1 MRKIIGVTLF
11 LLIFSL
17 TNALAQYGNGQIKK
31 SLVLFTQPGGESEA
45 NYGHFNADGLHWG
58 FMLGQGI
65 DNDTE
70 MNNWAQGVENR
81 RANDRYFF
89 GRGEYDWG
97 WKWMIDYMGNNV
109 DDYWAKDLNGNN
121 INWSTAAHKGVTHGW
136 QSHQG
141 PLFTEFLKHQ
151 VDRMTMAPISH
162 MMFDSQTS
170 ATRTLHWKGGD
181 FSSPSMDGFREY
193 MRNKYT
199 TQELS
204 NKGITNI
211 DNFNYRQFLLN
222 AGIDLQT
229 YKNRAGRING
239 NIPLYEDFV
248 YFQRQALND
257 VMDNVFDYVDTKR
270 PGIPIGATTN
280 LVEPRGFIFSDRLTY
295 LAGEFP
301 HDYDPNASPPTQMVL
316 HYKLAE
322 DLNKTLIFFPYPD
335 AFNDLQNRNAPR
347 QSRGW
352 IAQSYAMGSIFTIP
366 GKVWTNNANGNWDMG
381 HENHA
386 DLYTFVKN
394 HSELFDDYKALSNV
408 ALTYSVY
415 ASLLEGGMNGSG
427 TSRTTLDALIK
438 DNISFDMKIFGDPDR
453 PLMPS
458 NDELIAY
465 DVIVQ
470 DNDKQYFTNA
480 QTQLLNN
487 QGAHV
492 IDYTANSLANIRSQL
507 SWKLEVLQNG
517 TINNGIISTL
527 PRTSTIDPSAPYV
540 IHLINRDYDQSI
552 DNAKTHNNV
561 SVKIP
566 TNMFDK
572 MITEAQL
579 HIPGQ
584 ASVTLALNTNIDGEI
599 TVNLGTFSSC
609 WGLLE
614 LTHQTVMT
622 DDVTITNKPSEL
634 ISDTNYTFDIGYTAT
649 TDRDVVVSIFNDGVW
664 IAGVTQTVNAGTSTL
679 IAEFTFENPLPVGNN
694 YEVRAMIREVGGD
707 YTTNID
713 LDIAIPVSV
722 VYKERV
728 AVIDPPSHLPSTN
741 TFIFDVSYTA
751 NESVDL
757 LVQILDMNDNWI
769 GGTKVT
775 ILAGQNIETV
785 TIDLNAPLPAENTYE
800 IRSMIRPIDGSFS
813 TNLAIE
819 RILDVEVQVITG
831 ISENNSESLVFTY
844 PNPTTTILYLKGLL
858 EGNEWTLFNLRSEII
873 KKGIDTKINL
883 TGLPSG
889 IYFLDFVSGQKVKF
903 IKL

>member
-1 MRKIIGVTLF
+1 MKKNLSLLF
-11 LLIFSL
+11 VLLSL
-17 TNALAQYGNGQIKK
+17 LSTKAIAQYGNGQIKK

-65 DNDTE
+65 DDDAE
-70 MNNWAQGVENR
+70 MTNWAQGVENR
-81 RANDRYFF
+81 RDQGRYFF

-97 WKWMIDYMGNNV
+97 WRWMIDYMG
-109 DDYWAKDLNGNN
+109 DDVGNYWAKDLNGNK
-121 INWSTAAHKGVTHGW
+121 INWSTATHKGVGHGW

-141 PLFTEFLKHQ
+141 PLFTEFLKYQ
-151 VDRMTMAPISH
+151 VDRMTMAPVSH

-181 FSSPSMDGFREY
+181 FSIPSMDAFREY

-199 TQELS
+199 TQELT
-204 NKGITNI
+204 NKGIANI

-239 NIPLYEDFV
+239 DIPLYEDFV

-257 VMDNVFDYVDTKR
+257 VMEEVFDYVDTKR

-301 HDYDPNASPPTQMVL
+301 HDSDPNASPPTQMVL

-322 DLNKTLIFFPYPD
+322 DLDKTLIFFPYPD

-386 DLYTFVKN
+386 DLYTFVKD
-394 HSELFDDYKALSNV
+394 HSELFDDYEALSNV

-427 TSRTTLDALIK
+427 TSRATLDALIR

-458 NDELIAY
+458 NDELNAY

-480 QTQLLNN
+480 QNQLLDA
-487 QGAHV
+487 QGATV
-492 IDYTANSLANIRSQL
+492 VDYNANNLGNIRSQL
-507 SWKLEVLQNG
+507 SWKLDVLQNG
-517 TINNGIISTL
+517 AVNNGIISTL
-527 PRTSTIDPSAPYV
+527 PRVSTVDPSAPYV
-540 IHLINRDYDQSI
+540 IHLINRDYDQSV

-566 TNMFDK
+566 TNMFDNT
-572 MITEAQL
+572 ITGVHL

-584 ASVTLALNTNIDGEI
+584 ASVTLGMNTDVEGEI

-609 WGLLE
+609 WGLIE
-614 LTHQTVMT
+614 LTHETVMN
-622 DDVTITNKPSEL
+622 DDVAILNKPTEL
-634 ISDTNYTFDIGYTAT
+634 ISDTIYTFDIAYTAT
-649 TDRDVVVSIFNDGVW
+649 TDRDIVVSIFDNGDW
-664 IAGVTQTVNAGTSTL
+664 IAGVTQTVTEGTSSVSV
-679 IAEFTFENPLPVGNN
+679 EFNFENPLPVGDN
-694 YEVRAMIREVGGD
+694 YEVRAMIRDVGGD
-707 YTTNID
+707 FNTNKD
-713 LDIAIPVSV
+713 MDNAIPVSV
-722 VYKERV
+722 VYEEGV
-728 AVIDPPSHLPSTN
+728 AVVDPPSHLPSTN
-741 TFIFDVSYTA
+741 TFTFDVSYTA
-751 NESVDL
+751 NESADL
-757 LVQILDMNDNWI
+757 LLQILDSDDNWI
-769 GGTKVT
+769 GGTMATVA
-775 ILAGQNIETV
+775 AGQAVETM
-785 TIDLNAPLPAENTYE
+785 TITLNAPLPVGEDYE
-800 IRSMIRPIDGSFS
+800 IRAMIRPVGGDFAS
-813 TNLAIE
+813 NLAIE
-819 RILDVEVQVITG
+819 RTLGVDVHVITG
-831 ISENNSESLVFTY
+831 VGEDNSEEHVFIY
-844 PNPTTTILYLKGLL
+844 PNPTNDVIHLQGLGD
-858 EGNEWTLFNLRSEII
+858 GNEWTLLNLQGEII
-873 KKGIDTKINL
+873 NSGNDSTIDLKD
-883 TGLPSG
+883 LPAG
-889 IYFLDFVSGQKVKF
+889 TYLLDFNSGQKVKV